1 MDSEVVIPGHIW
13 ALEIPEP
20 SYGSVS
26 PPLSHLHH
34 DPAFVNAA
42 RGKKRTNSG
51 NFKAKLPIIT

>member
-20 SYGSVS
+20 SYGPVS

-42 RGKKRTNSG
+42 RGKKGRIREKTLRQSSQ
-51 NFKAKLPIIT
+51 

>member
-51 NFKAKLPIIT
+51 KL

>member
-1 MDSEVVIPGHIW
+1 MASEVVFPGHIW

-42 RGKKRTNSG
+42 RGKKGRIRETLRL
-51 NFKAKLPIIT
+51 KK